1 MFSVLSNETSTFA
14 LIAAHHFLPAIS
26 IQPPF
31 KDMPWALYAKNFKRT
46 LTRLQLYRR
55 SLDRQDPNTT
65 AVHLRL
71 LSNSPPASS
80 HLQPIADWL
89 DTGKLP
95 PDPKNLTPS
104 YGAGTLALLDTPLL
118 SAPTS
123 SQPP

>member
-1 MFSVLSNETSTFA
+1 MT
-14 LIAAHHFLPAIS
+14 IS
-26 IQPPF
+26 DLL

-55 SLDRQDPNTT
+55 SLDRQDPNATT
-65 AVHLRL
+65 VHLRL
-71 LSNSPPASS
+71 LSDSAPASS

-89 DTGKLP
+89 DTGTLP
-95 PDPKNLTPS
+95 PNPKNLTRS
-104 YGAGTLALLDTPLL
+104 YGAGTLAHLNTPLL